1 MLNDLLLG
9 CLAATIAIGGCSAGP
24 GEVIAELQ
32 ARRAFVT
39 EVEFTTTSSQPSNPP
54 PPVRVS
60 LTDAIAAESVY
71 DATLALPVFPD
82 GTFSCPADF
91 GILYHLVFSSSDGTV
106 MIADVNP
113 NGCGDVR
120 VAGAGSSVVLR
131 SSTSPT
137 YWPALA
143 QGLGIPESEIY
154 TYVTPN

>member
-1 MLNDLLLG
+1 MTDHVLLG

-32 ARRAFVT
+32 ARRALVT
-39 EVEFTTTSSQPSNPP
+39 KLEFTTTSSLPSNPP
-54 PPVRVS
+54 PPVHVS
-60 LTDAIAAESVY
+60 LTDATAAESVY

-91 GILYHLVFSSSDGTV
+91 GILYHLVFSGSDGTI

-113 NGCGDVR
+113 TGCGDVH

-131 SSTSPT
+131 TSTSPD

-154 TYVTPN
+154 PYVVPN